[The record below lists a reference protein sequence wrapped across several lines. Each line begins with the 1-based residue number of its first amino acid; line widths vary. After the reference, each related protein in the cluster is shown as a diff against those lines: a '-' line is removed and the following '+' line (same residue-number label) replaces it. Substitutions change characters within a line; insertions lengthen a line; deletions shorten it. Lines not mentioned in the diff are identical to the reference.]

1 MSSDAPTLKKVVRKE
16 IAILAFLL
24 FAGLVLLPVAVYW
37 AGENVFGEY
46 GGLGYGDF
54 FGTLGSKL
62 RSGDRVAWFLVFSPY
77 LVWQSLRLM
86 ALGWR
91 AADRSG

>member
-1 MSSDAPTLKKVVRKE
+1 MHNDAPTLKKVVRKE

-24 FAGLVLLPVAVYW
+24 FAGLILLPVVVYW
-37 AGENVFGEY
+37 AGDNVFGDY
-46 GGLGYGDF
+46 AGQGYGDF

-62 RSGDRVAWFLVFSPY
+62 RAGDGVAWFLVFSPY

-91 AADRSG
+91 AAGRSG